1 MNTYTYYF
9 RSQPDLTAPMPDGM
23 IKLRFVREPEFDL
36 RFHCA
41 VYGCVVFSRPL
52 STEEQNEHDLIPDP
66 RNHLAGVMLE

>member
-1 MNTYTYYF
+1 MPYTYYF
-9 RSQPDLTAPMPDGM
+9 RSRPDLTAPMPDGM
-23 IKLRFVREPEFDL
+23 SKLRFLREPEFDL

-41 VYGCVVFSRPL
+41 VYGSVVFSRPL